1 MKTFDDILFQ
11 LQSDVSKDLPILLQ
25 NNNLQN
31 FDEYAIGSSKDPKR
45 KSLLIYFAG
54 ANIGLSKKFFD
65 NLINEIT
72 IILHLQLFQC
82 EEFVTAK
89 YMQVVVDYV
98 KQYKPERIGMNILDT
113 IEVEI
118 YPIEKNSATFV
129 LVICTF
135 QEFLD
140 SCDKE

>member
-1 MKTFDDILFQ
+1 MKTFDEILLQ
-11 LQSDVSKDLPILLQ
+11 LQNDISKDLPAMLQ
-25 NNNLQN
+25 NNSLQN
-31 FDEYAIGSSKDPKR
+31 FDEYAIGSSKDPKQ
-45 KSLLIYFAG
+45 KSLLIYYAG
-54 ANIGLSKKFFD
+54 ANFD
-65 NLINEIT
+65 KLTNEIT

-89 YMQVVVDYV
+89 YMQIVVDYV

>member
-1 MKTFDDILFQ
+1 MKTFDEILLQ
-11 LQSDVSKDLPILLQ
+11 LQNDISKDLPVLLQ
-25 NNNLQN
+25 NNLLQN
-31 FDEYAIGSSKDPKR
+31 FDEYAIGSSKDPKQ

-54 ANIGLSKKFFD
+54 AKFD
-65 NLINEIT
+65 SLTNEIT

-89 YMQVVVDYV
+89 YMQVAVDYM
-98 KQYKPERIGMNILDT
+98 KQYRPENFGMNILDT

-118 YPIEKNSATFV
+118 YPIEKNSATFL

>member
-1 MKTFDDILFQ
+1 MKTFDEILTQ
-11 LQSDVSKDLPILLQ
+11 LHNDVSKDLPILLQ
-25 NNNLQN
+25 NNLLQN
-31 FDEYAIGSSKDPKR
+31 FDEYAIGSSKDPKQ
-45 KSLLIYFAG
+45 KSFLIYYAG
-54 ANIGLSKKFFD
+54 AKFD
-65 NLINEIT
+65 DLTNEIT

-89 YMQVVVDYV
+89 YMQVAVDYM
-98 KQYKPERIGMNILDT
+98 KQYRPENFGMNILDT

-118 YPIEKNSATFV
+118 YPIEKNSSTFV

>member
-31 FDEYAIGSSKDPKR
+31 FDEYAIGSSKDPKQ

-54 ANIGLSKKFFD
+54 ANFD
-65 NLINEIT
+65 SLVNEVI

-89 YMQVVVDYV
+89 YMQIIVNYM
-98 KQYKPERIGMNILDT
+98 KQYEPERLGMNIIDK

>member
-1 MKTFDDILFQ
+1 MKTFDEILLQ
-11 LQSDVSKDLPILLQ
+11 LQNDISKDLPVLLQ
-25 NNNLQN
+25 NNSLQN
-31 FDEYAIGSSKDPKR
+31 FDEYAIGSSKDPKQ

-54 ANIGLSKKFFD
+54 ANFD

>member
-11 LQSDVSKDLPILLQ
+11 LQSDASKDLPILLQ

-31 FDEYAIGSSKDPKR
+31 FDEYAIGSSKDPKQ

-54 ANIGLSKKFFD
+54 ANFD
-65 NLINEIT
+65 SLVNEVI

-89 YMQVVVDYV
+89 YMQIIVNYM
-98 KQYKPERIGMNILDT
+98 KQYEPERLGMNIIDK

>member
-1 MKTFDDILFQ
+1 MKTFDEILLQLKNDIG
-11 LQSDVSKDLPILLQ
+11 KDLPALLAAHS
-25 NNNLQN
+25 LQN
-31 FDEYAIGSSKDPKR
+31 FDLYEIGSSKDPKQ
-45 KSLLIYFAG
+45 KALLIYYGNAV
-54 ANIGLSKKFFD
+54 LD
-65 NLINEIT
+65 RLINSVT

-89 YMQVVVDYV
+89 YMHVVIDYM
-98 KQYKPERIGMNILDT
+98 KRYKPERIGMNILDT

-135 QEFLD
+135 NEFLD

>member
-1 MKTFDDILFQ
+1 MKTFDEILLQ
-11 LQSDVSKDLPILLQ
+11 LQNDISKDLPILLQ
-25 NNNLQN
+25 NNSLQN
-31 FDEYAIGSSKDPKR
+31 FDEYAIGSSKDPKQ

-54 ANIGLSKKFFD
+54 ANFD
-65 NLINEIT
+65 RLTNEIT

-89 YMQVVVDYV
+89 YMQVVVDYM
-98 KQYKPERIGMNILDT
+98 KRYKPECIGMNILDT

>member
-31 FDEYAIGSSKDPKR
+31 FDEYAIGSSKDPKQ

-54 ANIGLSKKFFD
+54 ANFD
-65 NLINEIT
+65 SLVNEVI

-89 YMQVVVDYV
+89 YMQAVIDYM
-98 KQYKPERIGMNILDT
+98 KRYKPERIGMNILDT

>member
-31 FDEYAIGSSKDPKR
+31 FDEYAIGSSKDPKQ

-54 ANIGLSKKFFD
+54 ANFD
-65 NLINEIT
+65 SLVNEVI

-89 YMQVVVDYV
+89 YMQIIVNYM
-98 KQYKPERIGMNILDT
+98 KQYEPERLGMNIIDK

-135 QEFLD
+135 NEFLD